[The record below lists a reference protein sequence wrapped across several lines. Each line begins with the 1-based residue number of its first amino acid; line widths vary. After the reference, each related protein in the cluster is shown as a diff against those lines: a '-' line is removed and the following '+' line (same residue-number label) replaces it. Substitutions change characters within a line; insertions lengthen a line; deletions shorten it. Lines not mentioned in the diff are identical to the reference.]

1 MTQSRSILHSFLIFP
16 IVDALC
22 YMIKSGAETHFCA
35 QDISKANSS

>member
-1 MTQSRSILHSFLIFP
+1 MTQLCSLLHPLLIFP

-22 YMIKSGAETHFCA
+22 YMVKSGPETNFCA